1 MEFFDSASFFV
12 CLIFSL
18 QLFTQNDPGPHHD
31 VQYHCSSPSVFTQ
44 QVLPGNPLDV
54 IISELGGSSKVA
66 ELTGRKSRLVRDAHT
81 GKVTLQK
88 RNANG
93 ITLENQNLYEKDQF
107 MKGKKMVA
115 VISEAASAGIS
126 LQADRRAVNQKQRVH
141 FTLELPWSGD
151 KAIQQLG
158 RTHRSNQVI

>member
-1 MEFFDSASFFV
+1 
-12 CLIFSL
+12 
-18 QLFTQNDPGPHHD
+18 
-31 VQYHCSSPSVFTQ
+31 VFIVLT

-54 IISELGGSSKVA
+54 IISELGGSDKVA
-66 ELTGRKSRLVRDAHT
+66 ELTGRKSRLVRDAES
-81 GKVTLQK
+81 GKVTLQR

-107 MKGKKMVA
+107 MKGKKLVA

-126 LQADRRAVNQKQRVH
+126 LQADRRVLNQKQRVH
-141 FTLELPWSGD
+141 FTLELPWSAD

-158 RTHRSNQVI
+158 RTHRSNQVTAHLFASYLSKIFSVV